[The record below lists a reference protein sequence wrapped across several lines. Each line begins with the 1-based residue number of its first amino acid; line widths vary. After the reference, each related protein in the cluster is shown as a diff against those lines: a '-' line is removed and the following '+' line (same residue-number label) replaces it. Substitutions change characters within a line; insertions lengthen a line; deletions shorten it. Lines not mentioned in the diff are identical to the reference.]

1 MMNFL
6 SRTVSGHLR
15 TSSSLRQT
23 RMSLSSTS
31 ARLGTFE
38 PDYLDSS
45 SPVIPVYPPINIQIK
60 GTSVFSDHIL
70 ARNGV
75 KDDIFI
81 CRL

>member
-15 TSSSLRQT
+15 TCSSLRQT

-38 PDYLDSS
+38 PEYLDSS
-45 SPVIPVYPPINIQIK
+45 GPVIPVYPPINIQIK
-60 GTSVFSDHIL
+60 GTYLPSTL
-70 ARNGV
+70 
-75 KDDIFI
+75 
-81 CRL
+81 

>member
-1 MMNFL
+1 MNFL

-15 TSSSLRQT
+15 TCSSLRQT

-45 SPVIPVYPPINIQIK
+45 GPVIPVYPPINIQIK
-60 GTSVFSDHIL
+60 GMSASSDHIL
-70 ARNGV
+70 ERNCV
-75 KDDIFI
+75 KDDIFM